1 MLADY
6 GIPIV
11 ASRRAGSEPE
21 AVAAAQAVG
30 FPVALKTT
38 GAEHKTDV
46 GGVRL
51 RLEPPQLQALREDPW
66 AMVRTSAVEAL
77 KLIEPAE
84 RAADVPRE

>member
-1 MLADY
+1 MRTVRNGTIRPRPKFSDPAHGTQRLQ
-6 GIPIV
+6 P
-11 ASRRAGSEPE
+11 RRPSGF
-21 AVAAAQAVG
+21 AA
-30 FPVALKTT
+30 P
-38 GAEHKTDV
+38 DV